1 MTPKECLNE
10 KVAQTEKILKWIKVL
25 NNTDKNDELGNAIW
39 FLKHFTRDIE
49 YIFYGENVDSDIH
62 FDESLVKNFAQ
73 GELSYELQQM
83 RQFQKAFGKT
93 DWQLPKE

>member
-1 MTPKECLNE
+1 MTHKERLNE
-10 KVAQTEKILKWIKVL
+10 KIAQTEKILKWIKAI
-25 NNTDKNDELGNAIW
+25 NDTDDHKQLANAIR

-49 YIFYGENVDSDIH
+49 YIYSEMNTDWVVR
-62 FDESLVKNFAQ
+62 FDKDLVQNFAQ
-73 GELSYELQQM
+73 GEYEYELQQM

>member
-1 MTPKECLNE
+1 MTNKERLNE

-25 NNTDKNDELGNAIW
+25 NDTDDHKQLENAIW
-39 FLKHFTRDIE
+39 FLKHFTQDIE
-49 YIFYGENVDSDIH
+49 YLYSEIVKNTDSAVR
-62 FDESLVKNFAQ
+62 FDKDLVQNFAQ

-83 RQFQKAFGKT
+83 RQFNKT